1 MKLVIHAPT
10 PAALEHARNNAANAL
25 KAAPDTEVCLIL
37 NAGAV
42 AAALSTPHP
51 MDSHTLLCRITL
63 DRMELELRAPLTV
76 TEGPAVLEIAKR
88 QQEGWIYIRA

>member
-10 PAALEHARNNAANAL
+10 PNALERARNNAANAL

-42 AAALSTPHP
+42 AAALYTPHP
-51 MDSHTLLCRITL
+51 MDAYSVLCRITVE
-63 DRMELELRAPLTV
+63 RMGLEWQAPLTL
-76 TEGPAVLEIAKR
+76 TDGPAVLEIAHR
-88 QQEGWIYIRA
+88 QQESWIYIRA